1 MPAIDYGKHG
11 LIACVKVVLLVK
23 SFVVGVD
30 KSDILC
36 NFASMTNKYVQHEE
50 SVLIFG

>member
-1 MPAIDYGKHG
+1 MLVIDYGKHG
-11 LIACVKVVLLVK
+11 LIACVKVVQLVK
-23 SFVVGVD
+23 SFVAGVD

-36 NFASMTNKYVQHEE
+36 NFASMTNKHAQYEE